1 MIFFAPLGAGVNEEN
16 QWGQLQSCTEKSQRF
31 AEKKKNHM
39 KIVYLIT
46 GSGGSFYCGNCYRD
60 MIYLRAIRKVP
71 GIQATAIPLYLPP
84 EDGVEETGMDKNV
97 FFGAISMYL
106 REKVPFLKNMPV
118 FFDKIVDS
126 APMLRMA
133 AKRAGTTSS
142 EGLEDMTLNMIKGE
156 NAFPEKE
163 LQRLVDYLCKDGKPD
178 VIHLSNALIIGLA
191 RQLKRKMDVK
201 IVCSLLNEDD
211 WINEMAEPSQSNAWS
226 LIAREATNVDAFLTP
241 SEYYKD
247 FFISKTGIPGN
258 NINVVPLGLD
268 PDHEILSV
276 VKKDNWPAIGYFC
289 RINEHN
295 GFDKLVDAFIRL
307 KSDDKLPGLT
317 LHVSGGYTGV
327 DKSFIAE
334 QIRKIKEAGLKSFIR
349 IYPEFHGNS
358 KQQFFS
364 NIDVMSVPVRKYD
377 GYGLYLLEANAAG
390 VPVVQPA
397 TGAFP
402 EIIARTGGGRTY
414 SPDSIE
420 ELSES
425 LSKSLIDKENLT
437 ELGSKGKENVLK
449 NLSLEKMSEDLSM
462 VYKRVM
468 SV

>member
-1 MIFFAPLGAGVNEEN
+1 
-16 QWGQLQSCTEKSQRF
+16 
-31 AEKKKNHM
+31 M

-71 GIQATAIPLYLPP
+71 GIRASAIPLYLPP
-84 EDGVEETGMDKNV
+84 EDAVVESGMDKNV

-118 FFDKIVDS
+118 FIDKLVDS

-133 AKRAGTTSS
+133 AKRAGTTRT

-178 VIHLSNALIIGLA
+178 IIHLSNALIIGLA

-211 WINEMAEPSQSNAWS
+211 WINEMAEPFQSNAWK
-226 LIAREATNVDAFLTP
+226 LIAREAPNVDAFLTP
-241 SEYYKD
+241 SQYYKD
-247 FFISKTGIPGN
+247 FFISKTAIVDLN
-258 NINVVPLGLD
+258 FYVVPLGLD
-268 PDHEILSV
+268 PDHELLSV
-276 VKKDNWPAIGYFC
+276 VKNNNWPAVGYFC
-289 RINEHN
+289 RVNAHN
-295 GFDKLVDAFIRL
+295 GFDKLVDAFIKL
-307 KSDDKLPGLT
+307 KSEDTLPGLT
-317 LHVSGGYTGV
+317 LHVSGGFTGD
-327 DKSFIAE
+327 DKPFIAD
-334 QIRKIKEAGLKSFIR
+334 QIRKIKAAGLKSLIR

-402 EIIARTGGGRTY
+402 EIIARTGGGVTY
-414 SPDSIE
+414 SPDNID
-420 ELSES
+420 ELAACISKLLNDNALRAK
-425 LSKSLIDKENLT
+425 LSA
-437 ELGSKGKENVLK
+437 GGKEKVLQD
-449 NLSLEKMSEDLSM
+449 LSLEKMSAGLSK
-462 VYKRVM
+462 VYNSLKN
-468 SV
+468 